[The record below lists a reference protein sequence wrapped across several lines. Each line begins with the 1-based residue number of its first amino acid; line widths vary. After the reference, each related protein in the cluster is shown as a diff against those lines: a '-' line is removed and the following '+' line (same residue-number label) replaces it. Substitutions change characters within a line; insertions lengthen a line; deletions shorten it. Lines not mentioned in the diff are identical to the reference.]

1 MAEENKQNT
10 PQEIL
15 TIPVAILVL
24 SIVIAGYLIWTGL
37 VPAVQGCINAQK
49 NSKELL
55 NKQSQLEQQLE
66 TLKTTKAPKANNNA
80 PTGIT
85 KEFFKPLESGAD
97 TESIIASEFNEI
109 LSLMTANAIK
119 TRSVKY
125 FYNPEENNFVKN
137 AADKYSVCR
146 LEMSMIATYTNFKNF
161 LKELYKHEHYLEITK
176 VEIVPYQKNKTILLI
191 ELQVTL
197 YAEKA

>member
-66 TLKTTKAPKANNNA
+66 TLKTTKAPNIN
-80 PTGIT
+80 
-85 KEFFKPLESGAD
+85 
-97 TESIIASEFNEI
+97 
-109 LSLMTANAIK
+109 
-119 TRSVKY
+119 
-125 FYNPEENNFVKN
+125 
-137 AADKYSVCR
+137 
-146 LEMSMIATYTNFKNF
+146 
-161 LKELYKHEHYLEITK
+161 
-176 VEIVPYQKNKTILLI
+176 
-191 ELQVTL
+191 
-197 YAEKA
+197 YAYI